1 MNHKI
6 RYMNAEEFEELLTN
20 SDKPI
25 ILDFF
30 SDDCPPCDVLAPIYE
45 KMAEKYGD
53 YIQFVKIMRQENR
66 ELALKFGVTGSPTV
80 LFFQDG
86 KEVGSRLSGFM
97 TKPQVRKA
105 IEEILGNVLP
115 PAEIERVECDLL
127 ILGGGP
133 AGLSAGLY
141 AGRSKLSTVIVEES
155 ICGGQAASTSHIA
168 NYPGTNGP
176 INGKELT
183 GNMKEQAL
191 SFGVRID
198 DLKEIFEVRLDGD
211 EKYVR
216 TEDTEYF
223 AKAVILATGSRPRAL
238 DAAGAE
244 ERKGRGVHYCAT
256 CDGAMYEGADVAV
269 IGGGSAAIEEAVFLT
284 KFAEHVAIVHR
295 REGFRAAQIELDEAR
310 ENGKITIMT
319 NKIVSEVVGGEHV
332 LKEVVLK
339 DVKTGEETALPV
351 AGAFVYVGN
360 DPQTQMFKG
369 QVDLDEQGYVIASED
384 TRTSLQGVFAA
395 GDVRAK
401 AVRQVATAVSDGAV
415 AAIMAEKHLAAVR
428 QNVKMPAH

>member
-1 MNHKI
+1 MSHNI
-6 RYMNAEEFEELLTN
+6 QYMNTEQFENLMVT

-30 SDDCPPCDVLAPIYE
+30 SEDCPPCDVLAPIFE

-53 YIQFVKIMRQENR
+53 HIRFVKVMRQENR

-80 LFFQDG
+80 LFFQNG
-86 KEVGSRLSGFM
+86 EEVGSRLSGFM

-115 PAEIERVECDLL
+115 PADMERVDCDLL

-141 AGRSKLSTVIVEES
+141 AGRAKLKTVIVEES

-168 NYPGTNGP
+168 NYPGTQGP
-176 INGKELT
+176 INGKELAENIK
-183 GNMKEQAL
+183 GQAL

-198 DLKEIFEVRLDGD
+198 DLKEIFEVRLNGS
-211 EKYVR
+211 EKYIR
-216 TEDTEYF
+216 TEDTEYY

-244 ERKGRGVHYCAT
+244 ERKGRGIHYCAT

-284 KFAEHVAIVHR
+284 RFADHVTIVHR
-295 REGFRAAQIELDEAR
+295 RDGFRAAQIELDEAR
-310 ENGKITIMT
+310 ENEKITIMT
-319 NKIVSEVVGGEHV
+319 NKIVSEVHGGEHV
-332 LKEVVLK
+332 LKEIVLK
-339 DVKTGEETALPV
+339 DVKSGLEEVLPV
-351 AGAFVYVGN
+351 SGAFVYVGN
-360 DPQTQMFKG
+360 DPQTRRFKG
-369 QVDLDEQGYVIASED
+369 QVDLDETGYVIAGED
-384 TRTSLQGVFAA
+384 TKTSLAGVFAA
-395 GDVRAK
+395 GDVRTK
-401 AVRQVATAVSDGAV
+401 SIRQVATATADGAV
-415 AAIMAEKHLAAVR
+415 AAITAEKYLKS
-428 QNVKMPAH
+428 NTN

>member
-1 MNHKI
+1 MNQNI
-6 RYMNAEEFEELLTN
+6 QYMNAEQFEELLKT
-20 SDKPI
+20 STKPI

-30 SDDCPPCDVLAPIYE
+30 SDDCPPCDVLAPIFE
-45 KMAEKYGD
+45 KMADKYGNH
-53 YIQFVKIMRQENR
+53 IRFVKIMRQENR

-86 KEVGSRLSGFM
+86 KEIGHRLSGFM

-105 IEEILGNVLP
+105 IEEILGSALP
-115 PAEIERVECDLL
+115 PAEMKRVDCDLL

-141 AGRSKLSTVIVEES
+141 AGRAKLKTVIVEES

-168 NYPGTNGP
+168 NYPGTDGP
-176 INGKELT
+176 VNGKELA

-198 DLKEIFEVRLDGD
+198 DLKEIFEVKLVGP

-216 TEDTEYF
+216 TEDTEYY

-244 ERKGRGVHYCAT
+244 ERKGSGVHYCAT

-269 IGGGSAAIEEAVFLT
+269 IGGGSAAIEEALFLT
-284 KFAEHVAIVHR
+284 RFADHVTVVHR
-295 REGFRAAQIELDEAR
+295 RDGFRAAQIELDEAR
-310 ENGKITIMT
+310 DNEKITILT
-319 NKIVSEVVGGEHV
+319 NKTVCEVHGGEHV

-339 DVKTGEETALPV
+339 DVKTGAEEVLPV

-369 QVDLDEQGYVIASED
+369 QVDLDETGYIIAGED
-384 TRTSLQGVFAA
+384 TKTNLAGVYAA
-395 GDVRAK
+395 GDVRTK
-401 AVRQVATAVSDGAV
+401 SVRQVATATADGAV
-415 AAIMAEKHLAAVR
+415 AAITAEKYLVS
-428 QNVKMPAH
+428 VK